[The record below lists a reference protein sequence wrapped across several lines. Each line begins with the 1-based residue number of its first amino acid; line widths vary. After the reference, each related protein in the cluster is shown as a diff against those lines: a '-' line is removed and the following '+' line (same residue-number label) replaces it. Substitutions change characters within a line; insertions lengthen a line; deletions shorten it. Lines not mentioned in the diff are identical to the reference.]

1 MINKKMKTGEVEII
15 ATSIEILTKAPDIL
29 PFPITDD
36 TNASEHDRFKHRY
49 LDMRRKPVLDNVL
62 FRAKMNQFARNWF
75 EKEGFIEVQ
84 TPIFTVS
91 SPE

>member
-1 MINKKMKTGEVEII
+1 VIARPDNMKNKNMATGEVELI
-15 ATSIEILTKAPDIL
+15 ASSIHILSKAPGVL

-36 TNASEHDRFKHRY
+36 TTASEHDRFKYRY

-75 EKEGFIEVQ
+75 EKQ
-84 TPIFTVS
+84 
-91 SPE
+91 

>member
-1 MINKKMKTGEVEII
+1 MATGDVELI
-15 ATSIEILTKAPDIL
+15 ASSIEILTKAPDVL

-36 TNASEHDRFKHRY
+36 TNASEENRFKHRY
-49 LDMRRKPVLDNVL
+49 LDMRRKPVLDNMI
-62 FRAKMNQFARNWF
+62 FRSQMNQFARKWF
-75 EKEGFIEVQ
+75 TDAGFLEIQ